1 MSKSRHRS
9 EPAVRGYAVTHPK
22 ATVLVAIEGGWDQ
35 LLCPASGVMTI
46 FTPAGSWVIPPNRAL
61 WVPDG
66 TPATVRTTGRVA
78 VRALYL
84 SASLHALPAETRAVN
99 LPPLTREL
107 VLHAVRS
114 CPLDLAHATDAALL
128 TLLIDQL
135 QTLPDAPLQLPR
147 PRDPARADMADAI
160 IAEPAE
166 DLNELAARAARAGAP
181 SNARSSPKP
190 EWRSA
195 PGADAP
201 VRYAPSSSSRQA
213 HRSRTPPPP
222 SATQHR
228 ARSSHPSN
236 ASSATHPVN
245 SSPTDS

>member
-1 MSKSRHRS
+1 MSKLRHRP

-46 FTPAGSWVIPPNRAL
+46 FTPGGSWVIPPNRAL

-84 SASLHALPAETRAVN
+84 SASLRALPAETRAVN

-114 CPLDLAHATDAALL
+114 CPLDLDHGTDAALL

-147 PRDPARADMADAI
+147 PRDPRAADMADAV

-166 DLNELAARAARAGAP
+166 DLNALAARVGASRRTLERTFITETGMALGAWRRRARTLRALELLAAGTSVTDTAAAVG
-181 SNARSSPKP
+181 
-190 EWRSA
+190 
-195 PGADAP
+195 
-201 VRYAPSSSSRQA
+201 YATPSSFVASFKRELGHPPRQLF
-213 HRSRTPPPP
+213 
-222 SATQHR
+222 
-228 ARSSHPSN
+228 AR
-236 ASSATHPVN
+236 
-245 SSPTDS
+245 

>member
-1 MSKSRHRS
+1 M
-9 EPAVRGYAVTHPK
+9 
-22 ATVLVAIEGGWDQ
+22 LVAIEGGWDQ

-66 TPATVRTTGRVA
+66 TPTTVRTTGRVA

-114 CPLDLAHATDAALL
+114 CPLDLANETDAALL

-135 QTLPDAPLQLPR
+135 QTLPDAPLQLPMPHD
-147 PRDPARADMADAI
+147 PRGQAWPMPSSPSRQRI
-160 IAEPAE
+160 STSW
-166 DLNELAARAARAGAP
+166 LHTSARAGAP

-190 EWRSA
+190 AWPSVR
-195 PGADAP
+195 GADAP
-201 VRYAPSSSSRQA
+201 VRCAPSSSSQPA
-213 HRSRTPPPP
+213 
-222 SATQHR
+222 
-228 ARSSHPSN
+228 HPSPKTATAVGYATPSSFV
-236 ASSATHPVN
+236 ASFKRELGHP
-245 SSPTDS
+245 PRQLFAK